1 MIDETTKRSTR
12 KQVETSNFDSQI
24 KVTQDIQQI
33 LYKFNTIE
41 EPYEFI
47 AGSKPEKNIS
57 KMLEAPKEFLRAQLR
72 LKNDSTKEE
81 LEASLNILLK
91 QQETEYP
98 EVPKTF
104 IKETDM
110 ISEEL
115 FKGVVETLLSETE
128 TN

>member
-1 MIDETTKRSTR
+1 
-12 KQVETSNFDSQI
+12 
-24 KVTQDIQQI
+24 
-33 LYKFNTIE
+33 
-41 EPYEFI
+41 
-47 AGSKPEKNIS
+47 
-57 KMLEAPKEFLRAQLR
+57 MLEAPKEFLRAQLR